1 MHLFSGDKVYDFMSQ
16 RRLFIGLSLVVT
28 VAALVLLVMGKARLG
43 TDFRGGTEVDVA
55 FNGEVGADEV
65 RRAVAAAG
73 MSEPDVIKVDD
84 PNAPSRWLIRVQ
96 EVNTVTEEQSAAF
109 ARAVCF
115 AEVELPSG
123 CTEEQRATEM
133 RVSPGGDKISLRY
146 RAMPDLGW
154 LRERASAVPGLVLAE
169 GANNPSAQNARDN
182 KIEVR
187 LKSRGDQLMDAMRT
201 TIGAD
206 KVPSSPLRVEW
217 IGPKAGKQLR
227 DSAVKSVV
235 VSLVFIML
243 YIAIRFDVRFAPGG
257 VLSLTHDALGT
268 LLVLILLKKEI
279 SLQTVAALL
288 TIIGYSINDTVV
300 IYDRIRENFPKMRG
314 ATFAHIINVSTSEM
328 LGRTVLTNLT
338 VLVSLLAFFVWGTGA
353 LKDFAFTLVVGMVFG
368 TYSSVYVACPLT
380 EWLDTKYFSKRKAAK
395 AAPTPAPAR

>member
-28 VAALVLLVMGKARLG
+28 VAALVLLIMGKARLG
-43 TDFRGGTEVDVA
+43 TDFRGGTEVEVA
-55 FNGEVGADEV
+55 FSGEVSADEV

-96 EVNTVTEEQSAAF
+96 EVSTVTEEQSDAF

-115 AEVELPSG
+115 AEAELPSG

-146 RAMPDLGW
+146 RTMPDLGW

-169 GANNPSAQNARDN
+169 GANNPSVQNARDN

-257 VLSLTHDALGT
+257 VLSLAHDALGT

-380 EWLDTKYFSKRKAAK
+380 EWLDTRFFSKRKAAK
-395 AAPTPAPAR
+395 AAPAPAPAR